1 MNVVAIYEVY
11 VAHASRNRSEQQRV
25 LHEQLVELRIP
36 FVGNSRRL
44 AVVVKSREEQEVLAL
59 CDRIGAQVRVLG
71 DTSSLDND
79 KPVAYVSTYP
89 AFDDT
94 DGWGHVIDFSLNSCM
109 WSDADVG
116 DILPWFSHQDRFGVS
131 IACLRM
137 MQSWLRERPM
147 LFTHPLRNYCGM
159 LVPSSIKAELTKA
172 HLIGLAFEPV
182 TPIVHFEEL
191 FEDATTPAQ
200 IEIPEINSVTRR
212 LRSIEFGDYPADME
226 PWWVIVPT
234 ITLPPMNPQIV
245 VSTLLERETQLYGV
259 LPSHLDDPVR
269 LKSKMFDK
277 VPPIYTPEAV
287 TATQAF
293 DIAASFERFDYFGK
307 YSRQIHFSSRA
318 KEAFAPFI
326 VEPRWSRVGILPVNS
341 PVLGGN

>member
-1 MNVVAIYEVY
+1 MKVTNTYNFLFPERSADLKASTQC
-11 VAHASRNRSEQQRV
+11 AHALRNLDIQLRGEHPVAEVIVGSQEEKSV
-25 LHEQLVELRIP
+25 LHLAASLGALVYHRGSKTQSAPDQVIVP
-36 FVGNSRRL
+36 FNTR
-44 AVVVKSREEQEVLAL
+44 
-59 CDRIGAQVRVLG
+59 
-71 DTSSLDND
+71 
-79 KPVAYVSTYP
+79 PV
-89 AFDDT
+89 FDDT
-94 DGWGHVIDFSLNSCM
+94 DGWGHVIDFSLNCCM

-116 DILPWFSHQDRFGVS
+116 DILPWFSHQGRFGVS

-147 LFTHPLRNYCGM
+147 LFTHPLRDYCGM
-159 LVPSSIKAELTKA
+159 LVPSSIKEELTKA

-191 FEDATTPAQ
+191 FEDTTTPAQ

-245 VSTLLERETQLYGV
+245 VSTLQQRDTQRYGV